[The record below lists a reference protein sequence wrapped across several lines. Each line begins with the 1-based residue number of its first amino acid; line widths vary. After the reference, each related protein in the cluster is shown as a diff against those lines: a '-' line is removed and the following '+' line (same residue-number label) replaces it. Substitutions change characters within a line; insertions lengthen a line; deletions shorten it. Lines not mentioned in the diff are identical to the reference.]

1 MLDWLIVGGGIH
13 GVHLGLVLL
22 VRGQVARERLALLDP
37 HEQLLAR
44 WRHCTR
50 NVGMTF
56 LRSPSVHHL
65 DGPAF
70 SMVAFAKLAGSED
83 PEHDARFAPPY
94 HRPALSLFEAH
105 CSALLDASRLDQL
118 HLRGC
123 ARDLVIHD
131 DHVEL
136 DTTLGPLRTRKLVLA
151 FGLGDRLEIPG
162 WAAALR
168 EQGVAVEH
176 VFDERFD
183 ARELDEFRHALV
195 VGGGISAIQLALALA
210 ERGSGPV
217 TLLTRHPL
225 RESQFD
231 SDPGW
236 LGPRFL
242 TGYAK
247 LGDARLRRA
256 AIDEAR
262 QRGSAPRD
270 VLVALRRARKAGRV
284 RVLQG
289 EVVRARFDRS
299 LGPELWLRA
308 GQVVHAD
315 RIVLA
320 TGFARGRPGRWL
332 DAAIEREQL
341 PLAPCGFPLV
351 DAALRWH
358 PRIHVSGPLA
368 ELEIGPVA
376 RNIAGARMAAERI
389 VPPPRASVRMQEPHA

>member
-1 MLDWLIVGGGIH
+1 
-13 GVHLGLVLL
+13 
-22 VRGQVARERLALLDP
+22 
-37 HEQLLAR
+37 
-44 WRHCTR
+44 
-50 NVGMTF
+50 
-56 LRSPSVHHL
+56 
-65 DGPAF
+65 
-70 SMVAFAKLAGSED
+70 
-83 PEHDARFAPPY
+83 
-94 HRPALSLFEAH
+94 
-105 CSALLDASRLDQL
+105 
-118 HLRGC
+118 
-123 ARDLVIHD
+123 
-131 DHVEL
+131 
-136 DTTLGPLRTRKLVLA
+136 
-151 FGLGDRLEIPG
+151 
-162 WAAALR
+162 
-168 EQGVAVEH
+168 
-176 VFDERFD
+176 
-183 ARELDEFRHALV
+183 
-195 VGGGISAIQLALALA
+195 
-210 ERGSGPV
+210 
-217 TLLTRHPL
+217 
-225 RESQFD
+225 
-231 SDPGW
+231 
-236 LGPRFL
+236 L

-308 GQVVHAD
+308 GEVVHAD

-389 VPPPRASVRMQEPHA
+389 VPPPRASVRMPEPHA